1 LILVAALT
9 APLLIPSKRKHYN
22 VYNFLLLGLGVLD
35 FTYAMFQVV
44 DNSLMITNQSPIL
57 PNSPSFQDD
66 GYNRANIPANIY
78 ITANMFFNCLI
89 CHQIWVLL
97 TSSRRATRI
106 KLPDWTS
113 MILKI
118 LAVYFLS
125 ILSGVIELVV
135 RKAARRM
142 YYDGDDSN
150 VEKSWKIQYAMNFFM
165 FVTLYIG
172 ICYVLCVTIL
182 VWYRGYIPKAS
193 GTTSPKDKAL
203 RELSTFFFR
212 IIGVFLGIWLPGVI
226 MNNVALGND
235 IYLLWQIANWTIQ
248 TQAIVTF
255 FILLTK
261 SDLRKYIFDLVTL
274 SYQNCFCATKADGSA
289 NVKDCNV
296 LQSGK
301 PLNRVNEVSNNTD
314 PTADTTVRTV
324 DISAR
329 DSLGSKS
336 IKSRVSSDKKIV
348 GNSKDLKTMD
358 EEDEERDEETGVDR
372 FESST
377 RNAESGQ
384 LGGNNNS
391 IA

>member
-1 LILVAALT
+1 
-9 APLLIPSKRKHYN
+9 
-22 VYNFLLLGLGVLD
+22 
-35 FTYAMFQVV
+35 
-44 DNSLMITNQSPIL
+44 
-57 PNSPSFQDD
+57 
-66 GYNRANIPANIY
+66 
-78 ITANMFFNCLI
+78 
-89 CHQIWVLL
+89 
-97 TSSRRATRI
+97 
-106 KLPDWTS
+106 

-118 LAVYFLS
+118 LAVDFVA
-125 ILSGVIELVV
+125 ILFGVIEFLI
-135 RKAARRM
+135 RQAALRM
-142 YYDGDDSN
+142 YYDGDDGN
-150 VEKSWKIQYAMNFFM
+150 VEKSWKIQYAMRFAVQIFF
-165 FVTLYIG
+165 YIG
-172 ICYVLCVTIL
+172 GGYVLCVTIL

-203 RELSTFFFR
+203 RELSIFFFR

-226 MNNVALGND
+226 MHNVALSND
-235 IYLLWQIANWTIQ
+235 IFLLYQISTFTIQ

-255 FILLTK
+255 FILFTK
-261 SDLRKYIFDLVTL
+261 SDVRKYIIDLATP
-274 SYQNCFCATKADGSA
+274 SYLNCSCAKKADGSTNA
-289 NVKDCNV
+289 KDRNV